1 MVVNARGRVAV
12 SLTMWLKVSPVPHP
26 CSLSHYLDG
35 NAIRSPDSR
44 IETYS
49 YVLTPISVL
58 NICFH
63 TLVSDE
69 KKDDNAGT
77 TLALLLIYGCD
88 TSGPIGYLA
97 PLKGMTKVGPF
108 SGSKDSFQ
116 GDNKGSVSIL
126 GGVEKMK
133 CS

>member
-1 MVVNARGRVAV
+1 
-12 SLTMWLKVSPVPHP
+12 VPHP
-26 CSLSHYLDG
+26 CSLFHYLVG
-35 NAIRSPDSR
+35 NATSSPDSR

-63 TLVSDE
+63 TLVSDK
-69 KKDDNAGT
+69 KKDDNAAT

-108 SGSKDSFQ
+108 SGSEDSFQ
-116 GDNKGSVSIL
+116 GDNKGSISIL
-126 GGVEKMK
+126 GGAEKMK
-133 CS
+133 CSRLRAMLLS